1 MKVSLPVVRVTVLED
16 RASVR
21 RAGPLELPLGHRRV
35 RIEGL
40 APVLVDKTL
49 SVVGEGVQVGDV
61 TIRRQQIH
69 RTAEVDSAE
78 TSCHQTTS
86 SGRPPTGKSVAV
98 CGTHLARHLNQ
109 PSIVLAGL

>member
-69 RTAEVDSAE
+69 RAAEVDSAE
-78 TSCHQTTS
+78 IEGLRAEERELRRT
-86 SGRPPTGKSVAV
+86 
-98 CGTHLARHLNQ
+98 LAELDAR
-109 PSIVLAGL
+109 AEG